1 MGTVRAQSE
10 GDFVLNLM
18 HLKIM
23 PKFGLHLIYMKS
35 VVQYRYIYIYNILCI
50 GISFFL
56 CIDFFFS
63 VYCIPRLKELLI
75 KYKPALSV

>member
-1 MGTVRAQSE
+1 MGTVRIESE

-35 VVQYRYIYIYNILCI
+35 VVQHRYIYIILCI
-50 GISFFL
+50 G
-56 CIDFFFS
+56 
-63 VYCIPRLKELLI
+63 V
-75 KYKPALSV
+75 

>member
-1 MGTVRAQSE
+1 MGTVRVESE

-35 VVQYRYIYIYNILCI
+35 VVQHRYIYIYIYIVYWSLI
-50 GISFFL
+50 FL
-56 CIDFFFS
+56 CIDFFS
-63 VYCIPRLKELLI
+63 CLLHSLV
-75 KYKPALSV
+75 KGR

>member
-1 MGTVRAQSE
+1 MGTVRIESE

-35 VVQYRYIYIYNILCI
+35 VVQHRYIYI
-50 GISFFL
+50 
-56 CIDFFFS
+56 
-63 VYCIPRLKELLI
+63 
-75 KYKPALSV
+75 

>member
-1 MGTVRAQSE
+1 MGTVRIESE

-35 VVQYRYIYIYNILCI
+35 IVQYRYIYTYNI
-50 GISFFL
+50 
-56 CIDFFFS
+56 
-63 VYCIPRLKELLI
+63 VYWSLVF
-75 KYKPALSV
+75 YV